1 MKNIGNENEMDL
13 DMEVAAQTTEAPA
26 EVTSDA
32 PATEETTSTKRDPL
46 AKYNELSKEKQET
59 VDEIVVDV
67 IGKIGGEG
75 NIDLA
80 MLLGILDKLNAEKK
94 SAREVEKQKEK
105 ERKEE
110 LKQKAVVQKAIAA
123 NIVKENDHL
132 DYYFSSKKVRVLD
145 VKVTK
150 VTAASARIDVN
161 KDTRVLYKGKEM
173 KAGDL
178 PASAGFV
185 LGTKSAPLG
194 KIENL
199 TRNGV
204 SVSLETPAT
213 EEAAA

>member
-1 MKNIGNENEMDL
+1 MKNIGNDL
-13 DMEVAAQTTEAPA
+13 DMEVEVAAAQTTEAPA
-26 EVTSDA
+26 EATSDA
-32 PATEETTSTKRDPL
+32 PATEAEVTSTKRDPL
-46 AKYNELSKEKQET
+46 AKYKELSEDRQSE
-59 VDEIVVDV
+59 VDSIVGDV
-67 IGKIGGEG
+67 IAKIGGEG

-204 SVSLETPAT
+204 SVSLEAPAT

>member
-1 MKNIGNENEMDL
+1 MKNIGNEL
-13 DMEVAAQTTEAPA
+13 DMEIEVAAAQTTEAPA

-59 VDEIVVDV
+59 VDEIVADV

-75 NIDLA
+75 NIELA

-204 SVSLETPAT
+204 AISLDTPAT